1 MIYIIS
7 TLTIIILLVVY
18 SFSNRRRNIE
28 ELEFPEIFGHFP
40 EELEFKKNIRPMSI
54 WEYSM
59 KTRGNKNV

>member
-1 MIYIIS
+1 MIYIVS

-28 ELEFPEIFGHFP
+28 ELQ
-40 EELEFKKNIRPMSI
+40 FKKNMTPMNT

>member
-1 MIYIIS
+1 MIYIVS

-28 ELEFPEIFGHFP
+28 ELQ
-40 EELEFKKNIRPMSI
+40 FKKNMKPMNT

>member
-1 MIYIIS
+1 MPMIYLTS
-7 TLTIIILLVVY
+7 TLIIIILLAVY
-18 SFSNRRRNIE
+18 SFSNRRRNI
-28 ELEFPEIFGHFP
+28 

>member
-7 TLTIIILLVVY
+7 TLTITILLVVY

-28 ELEFPEIFGHFP
+28 EKQ
-40 EELEFKKNIRPMSI
+40 KKNNMRPMNT
-54 WEYSM
+54 WEHSM

>member
-1 MIYIIS
+1 LRGMPMIYLTS
-7 TLTIIILLVVY
+7 TLIIIILLAVY
-18 SFSNRRRNIE
+18 SFSNRRRNI
-28 ELEFPEIFGHFP
+28 

>member
-7 TLTIIILLVVY
+7 TLTIIILLAVY
-18 SFSNRRRNIE
+18 SFSNRRRNI
-28 ELEFPEIFGHFP
+28 

>member
-1 MIYIIS
+1 MIYIAS
-7 TLTIIILLVVY
+7 TITIIILLAVY

-28 ELEFPEIFGHFP
+28 ELQ
-40 EELEFKKNIRPMSI
+40 FKKNMKPMNI